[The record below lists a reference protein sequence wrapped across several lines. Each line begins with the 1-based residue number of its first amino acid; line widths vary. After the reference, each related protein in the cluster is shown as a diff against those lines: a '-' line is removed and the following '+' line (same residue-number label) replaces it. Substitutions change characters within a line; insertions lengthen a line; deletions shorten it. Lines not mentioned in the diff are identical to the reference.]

1 MFEWLDQFK
10 SGRDSIT
17 DKYAGRLVEF
27 STLLLKARMD
37 DIILSHLI
45 VTVEMNGEKVQVDRI
60 HNIVSNKFK
69 RHKMGIR

>member
-1 MFEWLDQFK
+1 M
-10 SGRDSIT
+10 T

-27 STLLLKARMD
+27 STLSLKARMD

-45 VTVEMNGEKVQVDRI
+45 VTVEMNGEKVQVDRV